1 MFKPRAIGITA
12 VLWVLTLLTACI
24 ANTAHRPIAEI
35 CSVGDCA
42 QDSIEVHEVAG
53 APGQDYLLGFV
64 EFDDQGAQLQ
74 PAQMSTLFT
83 RLEAES
89 RTQDLCIVVFVHGWK
104 HNAAADD
111 PDVVSF
117 RALLAG
123 MAKTEAAH
131 APGLG
136 GKPRKLVGIYAG
148 WRGQSSALG
157 DLAAD
162 LTFWSRKDAAQRVAL
177 GSIRELLG
185 RARALRDDLD
195 RTTWSGRHLPP
206 NTPAPPGDRLR
217 STRLLTIGHSFG
229 GLIVY
234 TALAQALI
242 DRVVTA
248 QMAGIAA
255 PAENADK
262 AIAAY
267 GDLVVIV
274 NPAIEATAWEPLRA
288 LLHDQPQERFAR
300 QQKPAFVEVT
310 SSADDATGIAFPL
323 GRSLNTALE
332 SFVSAD
338 QRTEA
343 LKSIGHYPPFWTH
356 HLTRAPDAPAAADFV
371 AAQDAAPPGALVA
384 GECAAQSRFDA
395 QFRQAGYLQPGW
407 TRRYAGGAVLSH
419 LTGTGYDANDPY
431 WMVLADGSVIAD
443 HSDIQQPIFVDF
455 VRELYDE
462 LLLDD
467 AECGKLTSK

>member
-1 MFKPRAIGITA
+1 MSHCRAIGIAALLCT
-12 VLWVLTLLTACI
+12 LTLLIGCVP
-24 ANTAHRPIAEI
+24 NTAHRPIAAV
-35 CSVGDCA
+35 CSAGDCA
-42 QDSIEVHEVAG
+42 QDSIEVHPVAG
-53 APGQDYLLGFV
+53 APGQEYLLSFV

-74 PAQMSTLFT
+74 PAQMAALFT

-89 RTQDLCIVVFVHGWK
+89 RLQDLCIVVFVHGWK

-111 PDVVSF
+111 TDVTAF
-117 RALLAG
+117 QALLAG

-131 APGLG
+131 APGLS

-195 RTTWSGRHLPP
+195 RTTWSGQRLPP
-206 NTPAPPGDRLR
+206 NTPAPPGERLR

-242 DRVVTA
+242 DRAVTA
-248 QMAGIAA
+248 QMAGATG

-274 NPAIEATAWEPLRA
+274 NPAVEATSWEPLHAILRN
-288 LLHDQPQERFAR
+288 QPAASFAR

-332 SFVSAD
+332 AFTSPE

-356 HLTRAPDAPAAADFV
+356 RLTRAANAPAAADFV
-371 AAQDAAPPGALVA
+371 AAQDAASPGALVGA
-384 GECAAQSRFDA
+384 ECAAQTQFDA
-395 QFRQAGYLQPGW
+395 RFRKGGYLQPGW
-407 TRRYAGGAVLSH
+407 TRQYAGGGVLTH

-443 HSDIQQPIFVDF
+443 HSDIEQPIFVDF
-455 VRELYDE
+455 IRELYDE

-467 AECGKLTSK
+467 AECDKLKPK

>member
-1 MFKPRAIGITA
+1 MLNSRIIGIVALLCA
-12 VLWVLTLLTACI
+12 VPLLDSCVP
-24 ANTAHRPIAEI
+24 NTAHRPIAAV
-35 CSVGDCA
+35 CSVGDCQ
-42 QDSIEVHEVAG
+42 QDSIEVHPIAG
-53 APGQDYLLGFV
+53 APGQDYLLGVV

-74 PAQMSTLFT
+74 PAQMSTLFD
-83 RLEAES
+83 RLEVES

-111 PDVVSF
+111 PDVISF

-131 APGLG
+131 APGMW

-185 RARALRDDLD
+185 RARALRDGLD
-195 RTTWSGRHLPP
+195 RTTWSGRRLPL
-206 NTPAPPGDRLR
+206 NTPAPPGERLR

-242 DRVVTA
+242 DRAVTA
-248 QMAGIAA
+248 QMAGATG
-255 PAENADK
+255 PAENVDK
-262 AIAAY
+262 AITAY

-274 NPAIEATAWEPLRA
+274 NPAVEATSWEPLHA
-288 LLHDQPQERFAR
+288 ILHNRPVDSFAR
-300 QQKPAFVEVT
+300 RQKPAFVEVT

-332 SFVSAD
+332 SFTSAE

-356 HLTRAPDAPAAADFV
+356 RLTRAADAPAAADFV
-371 AAQDAAPPGALVA
+371 AAQDAASPGALMGA
-384 GECAAQSRFDA
+384 ECAAQTRFDA
-395 QFRQAGYLQPGW
+395 QFRQGGYLQPGW
-407 TRRYAGGAVLSH
+407 TRRYAGGAVLTH

-431 WMVLADGSVIAD
+431 WMVLADKAIIAD
-443 HSDIQQPIFVDF
+443 HSDIEQPIFVDF
-455 VRELYDE
+455 IRELYDE

-467 AECGKLTSK
+467 DECSKLKAQ